1 MNDAP
6 VISIVVPCFN
16 EEDILPRALVRLH
29 ASASATGL
37 SYEIVLVDDGS
48 RDRTWEIIAAAA
60 QHDACVRGV
69 RFSRNFGHQMALTAG
84 LERARGTDVLIIDAD
99 LQDPP
104 ELLSVMLAKRTEGF
118 DVVYGQRRSRAGET
132 WFKLITAKLFYR
144 LIGYLA
150 EVPIPS
156 DTGDFRL
163 MSRQSVDAFLL
174 LPETSRFI
182 RGMVA
187 WIGYPQ
193 IGVPYDREPR
203 AAGKTKYSLGKMLRL
218 SADAVTG
225 FSIKPLRVATLA
237 SAGLLGA
244 ALLITLWA
252 VIVWLCHGTVR
263 GWTSLIVTILLVGGV
278 QTLVLG
284 IIGEYI
290 GRLFLEVKRRPLY
303 LIRNDTATGE
313 NDHGHIKKAED

>member
-1 MNDAP
+1 MVEGP

-16 EEDILPRALVRLH
+16 EEEMLPQTLNRVHTAGQ
-29 ASASATGL
+29 ATGL
-37 SYEIVLVDDGS
+37 SYEIVFVDDGS
-48 RDRTWEIIAAAA
+48 TDRTWEIIAAEA
-60 QHDACVRGV
+60 QRDARVRGV
-69 RFSRNFGHQMALTAG
+69 RLSRNFGHQMALTAG
-84 LERARGTDVLIIDAD
+84 LERARGSEVLVIDAD

-104 ELLSVMLAKRTEGF
+104 ELLGVMLAKRAEGF
-118 DVVYGQRRSRAGET
+118 DVVYGQRRSRAGEA
-132 WFKLITAKLFYR
+132 WFKLATAKLFYR

-150 EVPIPS
+150 EVPIPP

-163 MSRQSVDAFLL
+163 MSRRAVDAFLL

-187 WIGYPQ
+187 WIGYAQ
-193 IGVPYDREPR
+193 VAVPYDRQAR
-203 AAGKTKYSLGKMLRL
+203 TAGKTKYSLGRMLRF
-218 SADAVTG
+218 SVDAVTG
-225 FSIKPLRVATLA
+225 FSIKPLRAASLA

-252 VIVWLCHGTVR
+252 LITWLCHGTVR

-278 QTLVLG
+278 QTLILG
-284 IIGEYI
+284 IIGEYV

-303 LIRNDTATGE
+303 LIRNDTAVDGK
-313 NDHGHIKKAED
+313 G

>member
-6 VISIVVPCFN
+6 VLSIVVPCFN
-16 EEDILPRALVRLH
+16 EEDILPRNLARLH
-29 ASASATGL
+29 ASAAATGL

-48 RDRTWEIIAAAA
+48 RDGTWEIIVAAT

-69 RFSRNFGHQMALTAG
+69 RFSRNFGQQMAITAG

-104 ELLSVMLAKRTEGF
+104 ELLGVMLAKRSEGF
-118 DVVYGQRRSRAGET
+118 DVAYGQRRSRAGET
-132 WFKLITAKLFYR
+132 WLKLVTAKLFYR

-150 EVPIPS
+150 EVPIPP
-156 DTGDFRL
+156 DAGDFRL
-163 MSRQSVDAFLL
+163 MSRRSVDAFLL
-174 LPETSRFI
+174 LPEASRFI
-182 RGMVA
+182 RGMVS

-203 AAGKTKYSLGKMLRL
+203 AAGKTKYSLGRMLRL
-218 SADAVTG
+218 SVDAVTG
-225 FSIKPLRVATLA
+225 FSIKPLRIATLA
-237 SAGLLGA
+237 SAGLFGA
-244 ALLITLWA
+244 ASLITLWA
-252 VIVWLCHGTVR
+252 MIVWFCHGTVR

-278 QTLVLG
+278 QTFVLG
-284 IIGEYI
+284 VIGEYT

-303 LIRNDTATGE
+303 LVRHDTAI
-313 NDHGHIKKAED
+313 DDRSLSRQ

>member
-1 MNDAP
+1 MTDAP

-16 EEDILPRALVRLH
+16 EEEILPHTVARLH
-29 ASASATGL
+29 AAAAATGS
-37 SYEIVLVDDGS
+37 SYEMVLVDDGS

-60 QHDACVRGV
+60 QHDARVRGV
-69 RFSRNFGHQMALTAG
+69 RLSRNFGHQMALTAG
-84 LERARGTDVLIIDAD
+84 LQRARGSDVLIIDDD

-104 ELLSVMLAKRTEGF
+104 ELLGVMLAKRTEGF

-144 LIGYLA
+144 LMGYLA
-150 EVPIPS
+150 EVPIPP

-163 MSRQSVDAFLL
+163 MSRRAVDAFLL
-174 LPETSRFI
+174 LPENSRFI

-193 IGVPYDREPR
+193 IAVLYDREPR
-203 AAGKTKYSLGKMLRL
+203 TAGKTKYSLRKLLRF

-225 FSIKPLRVATLA
+225 FSIKPLRIATLA
-237 SAGLLGA
+237 SAGLLGTA
-244 ALLITLWA
+244 SILTLWA
-252 VIVWLCHGTVR
+252 VIRHLQGTVQ
-263 GWTSLIVTILLVGGV
+263 GWPSTIVTILFVGGV

-284 IIGEYI
+284 IIGEYV

-303 LIRNDTATGE
+303 LVRHDTAIDGK
-313 NDHGHIKKAED
+313 G